1 MVCRTRREREWR
13 WGMGLFKRGQAARHQ
28 PEWHLLCVHASL
40 RIVQPKVNI
49 YEPEQRLYSCKNL
62 LHKLQMWAIS
72 LHIFAFSWAAHQ
84 TGTWS
89 SPKSIRVWQ
98 QILVLSI
105 WMSLSLEWDK
115 KALALIHLQQSFYCY
130 LLQILPNIKTLK
142 NIVSGFITVF
152 PHICTGDSHQQTWDT
167 SWLKTTA
174 PESYTVAVR
183 HIRIILHPLSQQN
196 LTVLNFTTKY
206 VKYYTL
212 QIWKKQPIVGKTNP
226 RSIDDV
232 GECKNNHVQPCTV
245 IMSDLCSAFTQNTHI
260 NVFTHAQN

>member
-1 MVCRTRREREWR
+1 MVCRNRREREWR

-212 QIWKKQPIVGKTNP
+212 QIWKSNQ
-226 RSIDDV
+226 
-232 GECKNNHVQPCTV
+232 
-245 IMSDLCSAFTQNTHI
+245 L
-260 NVFTHAQN
+260 